1 LATVISYDSKVLYH
15 QLASNG
21 VFVRFGELHDIHQ
34 AAFLINSLQRDRT
47 LAGLMGVEVGDT
59 PQSAIAAIWHIYGQQ
74 IDAFEAEPK
83 FARIARE
90 FDFPLT
96 YILFLM
102 EYRGIKIDPKILESM
117 SKQLGDEH
125 AKLEQEMYAMVGY
138 EFNIASPL
146 QLSEVLFTKL
156 QLPTAGIKKGK
167 TGYST
172 GQKEL
177 DKLRG
182 QHPIIELIE
191 KTRELAKLKNTYVD
205 ALPKLADEHS
215 RIHTTFNQDVASTGR
230 LSSTNPNL
238 QNIPI
243 RTELGREIRRAFI
256 PDGDKVFVSAD
267 YSQFELRLAAVLAGD
282 HEMIND
288 FNSGVDIHTKT
299 ASEVY
304 GVPLDDVTKTQ
315 RRNAKV
321 INFGILYGM
330 SPHGLSAATGM
341 NFIEAKKFIDQY
353 FELREPIRKYINN
366 TLNQA
371 RIKGYV
377 ETYFGRRR
385 PTPDVFSSNFIV
397 RAAAERAAANM
408 PIQGTEADLMKLAM
422 IEVDKKLDGLGEQ
435 ILQVHDSIL
444 VECPAKNADKIAEI
458 LKNIM
463 ENIAPQLGIKLRVDV
478 SIGKNWG
485 EL

>member
-1 LATVISYDSKVLYH
+1 
-15 QLASNG
+15 
-21 VFVRFGELHDIHQ
+21 
-34 AAFLINSLQRDRT
+34 
-47 LAGLMGVEVGDT
+47 M
-59 PQSAIAAIWHIYGQQ
+59 
-74 IDAFEAEPK
+74 
-83 FARIARE
+83 
-90 FDFPLT
+90 
-96 YILFLM
+96 
-102 EYRGIKIDPKILESM
+102 
-117 SKQLGDEH
+117 
-125 AKLEQEMYAMVGY
+125 
-138 EFNIASPL
+138 
-146 QLSEVLFTKL
+146 
-156 QLPTAGIKKGK
+156 
-167 TGYST
+167 
-172 GQKEL
+172 
-177 DKLRG
+177 
-182 QHPIIELIE
+182 
-191 KTRELAKLKNTYVD
+191 
-205 ALPKLADEHS
+205 
-215 RIHTTFNQDVASTGR
+215 
-230 LSSTNPNL
+230 
-238 QNIPI
+238 
-243 RTELGREIRRAFI
+243 GREIRRAFI

-397 RAAAERAAANM
+397 RAAA
-408 PIQGTEADLMKLAM
+408 
-422 IEVDKKLDGLGEQ
+422 
-435 ILQVHDSIL
+435 
-444 VECPAKNADKIAEI
+444 
-458 LKNIM
+458 
-463 ENIAPQLGIKLRVDV
+463 
-478 SIGKNWG
+478 
-485 EL
+485 